1 MASILKVDTI
11 QHTNG
16 TEALTIDTSG
26 RIKQPQIPAACFHY
40 QGGNLAG
47 ANIIPLNTQSVLQG
61 GMTMSS
67 NAITMPVTG
76 LYHIGWYHLNN
87 LSTSYAVI
95 IIRINGEAAGNILLH
110 GNQTQYKP
118 ANGNNTFS
126 YNTIASLSASDT
138 VDFYLSQGQIHGN
151 ADYNSM
157 HVYLLG

>member
-47 ANIIPLNTQSVLQG
+47 AAIVPLNTQSVLQG

-67 NAITMPVTG
+67 NAITVPVTG
-76 LYHIGWYHLNN
+76 LYSIGWHHLANG
-87 LSTSYAVI
+87 TSANAVFF
-95 IIRINGEAAGNILLH
+95 IRINGAHNSDLPH
-110 GNQTQYKP
+110 GWATQFRP
-118 ANGNNTFS
+118 SHSNNNFS
-126 YNTIASLSASDT
+126 AQTIASLSANDT
-138 VDFYLSQGQIHGN
+138 VDFYVSSGSIHGN

-157 HVYLLG
+157 FVYLLG